1 MNYVGDNPIHALEP
15 ASDVHL
21 MHKLFNASSS
31 SRRVF
36 SEVHYY
42 DPADPDLTI
51 GMGHWI
57 RSNISNLFSELKS
70 QPDVWE
76 FLLKQWGS
84 AMTAQHWQQVQTET
98 GEDGTTTATLDKALT
113 KVLCI
118 GNPSSSCV
126 RNTLEPWA
134 DSIRARFNDEGHWF
148 TAGWKSVSRAE
159 PIAKTQVEFWSESV
173 LKSGADAAAA
183 RDLRTRGGI
192 ACAISAK
199 SSGLGATMFK
209 ANDANASASG
219 GGVSRKW
226 SLTTVPDDAKP
237 DLASGVSEQDLLQ
250 DWKSLVAWQFYTIKK
265 RRVRSRM
272 RAIWKEFF
280 SPTWG
285 DLENPNSV
293 SASTRV
299 RNHSG
304 VVMDKRAFDFSVT
317 FV

>member
-1 MNYVGDNPIHALEP
+1 M
-15 ASDVHL
+15 
-21 MHKLFNASSS
+21 
-31 SRRVF
+31 
-36 SEVHYY
+36 
-42 DPADPDLTI
+42 
-51 GMGHWI
+51 
-57 RSNISNLFSELKS
+57 
-70 QPDVWE
+70 
-76 FLLKQWGS
+76 KQWGS